1 MPLHAAFGG
10 IGKVF
15 ALKAARWFWETV
27 LVARSVSQFGETVM
41 EGLAFWVAAVIAS
54 LLVGMSKGGLP
65 IVGILSV
72 PVLALVISPVSAAG
86 LLLPVYVV
94 SDMFGLWAY
103 RREFDRRVL
112 AIMVPATT
120 VGVVLGYMTAKVVP
134 EDFVTLM
141 VGLIGVGF
149 ALNLILRRK
158 IEAEPRAARVAPG
171 MFWGVVTG
179 FVSFVSHSGG
189 PPYQVYTLPLGLR
202 KAVFAGTST
211 ILFAYVNA
219 IKLIPYYMLGQFSAE
234 NLHVAL
240 LLMPTAA
247 LAVFVG
253 VRMVKFLPEKLF
265 FGLVI
270 WALLAVSVKLI
281 WDGATGLV

>member
-1 MPLHAAFGG
+1 MTAGG
-10 IGKVF
+10 
-15 ALKAARWFWETV
+15 A
-27 LVARSVSQFGETVM
+27 VM
-41 EGLAFWVAAVIAS
+41 DGMAFWTAAVVAS

-72 PVLALVISPVSAAG
+72 PVLSLVISPVTAAG

-103 RREFDRRVL
+103 RREFDTRIL

-120 VGVVLGYMTAKVVP
+120 AGVALGYFTARLVS
-134 EDFVTLM
+134 EEWVTLL
-141 VGLIGVGF
+141 VGGIGLSF
-149 ALNLILRRK
+149 ALNLLLRRK
-158 IEAEPRAARVAPG
+158 VEAVPRPAPVPPG
-171 MFWGVVTG
+171 LFWGVVTG

-240 LLMPTAA
+240 LIMPSAA
-247 LAVFVG
+247 AAVFVG
-253 VRMVKFLPEKLF
+253 VWLVKQLPERF
-265 FGLVI
+265 FFLLVT
-270 WALLAVSVKLI
+270 WALLAVSVKLV
-281 WDGATGLV
+281 WDGLHGII

>member
-1 MPLHAAFGG
+1 
-10 IGKVF
+10 
-15 ALKAARWFWETV
+15 
-27 LVARSVSQFGETVM
+27 M

-72 PVLALVISPVSAAG
+72 PVLALVISPVAAAS

-103 RREFDRRVL
+103 RREFDWRIL

-120 VGVVLGYMTAKVVP
+120 AGVTLGYATARVVP
-134 EDFVTLM
+134 EDFVTLL
-141 VGLIGVGF
+141 VGVIGVSF
-149 ALNLILRRK
+149 ALNLLLRPK
-158 IEAEPRAARVAPG
+158 VEGPPRPARVAPG
-171 MFWGVVTG
+171 LFWGVVTG

-219 IKLIPYYMLGQFSAE
+219 IKLIPYYLLGQFSAE

-240 LLMPTAA
+240 LLMPGSA
-247 LAVFVG
+247 LAVFAG
-253 VRMVKFLPEKLF
+253 VRMVKLLPEALF
-265 FGLVI
+265 FRLVI

-281 WDGATGLV
+281 WDGARGLAG